1 MSDIDLDNS
10 DTRLIQGTVRLCR
23 DNVNGWSE
31 SSEYGVPNVWPRSP
45 PTSVND
51 EFPRAIV
58 DIVSSEDSELSVD
71 LDVKLREVVLRVVV
85 FADSSN
91 DVYDLTG
98 DVDDAIPEHWD
109 SINSNSVEQVSES
122 QVGYSGEAYTGDW
135 TFNSL
140 DGSAEVNES
149 GETEGKLRYSRYKDF
164 QMETIK
170 FN

>member
-1 MSDIDLDNS
+1 MPDVDLDNS
-10 DTRLIQGTVRLCR
+10 DTRLIQGVVRLCR
-23 DNVNGWSE
+23 DNVDGWSE

-45 PTSVND
+45 PSSVND

-91 DVYDLTG
+91 DVYGLTG
-98 DVDDAIPEHWD
+98 DVDNAIPDHWD
-109 SINSNSVEQVSES
+109 SLDSNKEE
-122 QVGYSGEAYTGDW
+122 YTADW

-149 GETEGKLRYSRYKDF
+149 GETEGQLRYSRYKDF
-164 QMETIK
+164 NFETIK
-170 FN
+170 IN

>member
-1 MSDIDLDNS
+1 MSDVELDNS
-10 DTRLIQGTVRLCR
+10 DTRLIQGAVRLCR

-45 PTSVND
+45 PSSVND

-98 DVDDAIPEHWD
+98 DVDDAIPEYWD
-109 SINSNSVEQVSES
+109 SLDSN
-122 QVGYSGEAYTGDW
+122 GEEYFGDW

-149 GETEGKLRYSRYKDF
+149 GEIEGQLRYSRYKDF
-164 QMETIK
+164 LVETIK
-170 FN
+170 IN